1 MKRTISILFMMLLGC
16 ALYAGP
22 VTPEKALRVAQS
34 VFSSA
39 PGTKAA
45 GESELQIVWDGEFE
59 PATKGALDPAF
70 YVITRPEG
78 GFVMVAGSDNVQPVL
93 AFSFEN
99 DFVVEG
105 MPEHI
110 RYWMEQYK
118 RYVRHA
124 GAPTVDIQEQ
134 WAVFEET
141 KATAAPITTGFIN
154 PYTASHTNEWNQ
166 TNPANFYCPDVEG
179 QTQTSVCGC
188 TALAVAEVIAW
199 FGGLNKTLTS
209 YTIPSYTYQS
219 ANEQYDVVVSEHAL
233 TTSYTAETWL
243 AMKGLDTAQKFY
255 ETVKGFSKSNMIAYL
270 YYGENKNRPGEEV
283 KNTLT
288 PLGESIAHLVYDIGT
303 LLQSR
308 YNEGNS
314 AAYHYG
320 TGAYPDDIQTNV
332 APAFKYSN
340 TARLVEKDL
349 YTKSQWQKMLK
360 DEISLRPVL
369 YFGYSESGG
378 GHAYVADGYA
388 TYNNGLVFHFN
399 MGWGGMYNGYYTLE
413 IQDEFDRDLYALLGF
428 YPSDSFAAVPYIGF
442 RPSDGRISDITGY
455 YTPTLE
461 FRMEHFFNYG
471 AVSFYGD
478 IYAGRENYSG
488 TLLQTESIMP
498 DLELN
503 TREGY
508 SSVVRSATFS
518 DAVFGDR
525 IYLYYKEKD
534 KSDYL
539 PFDCNRVCSRIT
551 AVPFFPAAAINK
563 KSSYVTGDL
572 FVFELTNHTYDYS
585 SSAWTVTTPSGVT
598 TDYTADSDALILSEV
613 GDYKITCTTPG
624 EETLVT
630 YITVTAQ

>member
-105 MPEHI
+105 MPEHV
-110 RYWMEQYK
+110 RAWMEQYK

-199 FGGLNKTLTS
+199 FGNLNKTLTD

-219 ANEQYDVVVSEHAL
+219 AKEQYDVVVSEHAL

-270 YYGENKNRPGEEV
+270 FYGENKNRPGEEV

-288 PLGESIAHLVYDIGT
+288 PLGQSVAHLVYDIGT
-303 LLQSR
+303 LLQSM
-308 YNEGNS
+308 YNEGLSS
-314 AAYHYG
+314 AGHYG
-320 TGAYPDDIQTNV
+320 TGAYSSDIVTLV
-332 APAFKYSN
+332 APVFKYNN
-340 TARLVEKDL
+340 TSRYICKDD
-349 YTKSQWQKMLK
+349 YTKAQWKKILK
-360 DEISLRPVL
+360 DEITLRPVI
-369 YFGYSESGG
+369 YTGQGDSG

-388 TYNNGLVFHFN
+388 TYNDGLVFHFN
-399 MGWGGMYNGYYTLE
+399 MGWGGSYNGYYTLE
-413 IQDEFDRDLYALLGF
+413 IQDEFTRDHGAVVGF
-428 YPSDSFAAVPYIGF
+428 YPSDSYAAVPYIGF
-442 RPSDGRISDITGY
+442 RPLDGRISDITGY
-455 YTPTLE
+455 YTQTLK
-461 FRMEHFFNYG
+461 FCMEHFFNYG

-539 PFDCNRVCSRIT
+539 PFDCNRRVCSRIT
-551 AVPFFPAAAINK
+551 AAPFFPAAAINK

-572 FVFELTNHTYDYS
+572 FEFELTNHTYDYS
-585 SSAWTVTTPSGVT
+585 TSEWTVTTPAGVT
-598 TDYTADSDALILSEV
+598 KNYTMESDAVLLSEV

-624 EETLVT
+624 QETVVT
-630 YITVTAQ
+630 YITVTAP